1 MNANVHNSSIDRNG
15 DVNTIELTDSYKVS
29 HWKQYPPGTTK
40 VFSFFEGR
48 GGLFPDMTFYGLQ
61 YYLKRYLLG
70 RIVTPENVDEAAED
84 FEAHF
89 GTGDIYN
96 RAGWGRILT
105 VHGGRLPILI
115 KAVPEGTNV
124 PTGNVL
130 MTVENTDPV
139 LPWITNY
146 VETLLS
152 MIWYPSTVATQSRY
166 MRQRV
171 LKYLEETSDSSLID
185 FKVHDFGF
193 RGSTSVE
200 SAGIGASAHL
210 ISFKGTDTFQ
220 GLRVA
225 KKYYGERMAGFS
237 IPAAEH
243 STITS
248 WGKENEMEAYANM
261 LKAFPTG
268 LVAVVSDSYDVFHA
282 CREIWGRKLKG
293 AVLARDGVLVVRPDS
308 GYPPDVVLRVLQ
320 ILGEAFG
327 YEMNAKGYKILN
339 PKVRVIQGDGIDYE
353 MLDKVLGAMKV
364 NGWSADNVAFG
375 SGGGLLQK
383 VGRDTQDFTF
393 KCSGVEVNDVWRDV
407 MKDPITDP
415 GKRSK
420 AGRLALVCERGAH
433 GVGYRTMR
441 EEEAERIGLKN
452 ELVPVFKDGQL
463 LVDQSFAEIRIRAN
477 R

>member
-1 MNANVHNSSIDRNG
+1 MNAHSNIDRNG
-15 DVNTIELTDSYKVS
+15 DVNTVELSDSYKVS
-29 HWKQYPPGTTK
+29 HWKQYPPDTTK
-40 VFSFFEGR
+40 IYSFFESR
-48 GGLFPDMTFYGLQ
+48 GGVFPEVTFYGLQ
-61 YYLKRYLLG
+61 YYLKRYLSG
-70 RIVTPENVDEAAED
+70 RIVTPENVEEAAED

-89 GTGDIYN
+89 GAGGIYN
-96 RAGWGRILT
+96 RAGWERVLT
-105 VHGGRLPILI
+105 VHNGRLPILI
-115 KAVPEGTNV
+115 KAVPEGANV
-124 PTGNVL
+124 PTRNVL
-130 MTVENTDPV
+130 MTVENTDPE
-139 LPWITNY
+139 LPWVTNY

-152 MIWYPSTVATQSRY
+152 MIWYPTTVATRSRY
-166 MRQRV
+166 MRLLVQ
-171 LKYLEETSDSSLID
+171 KYLEETGDPSLID

-200 SAGIGASAHL
+200 SAGIGTSAHL
-210 ISFKGTDTFQ
+210 VSFRGTDTLQ

-225 KKYYGERMAGFS
+225 RKYYGEPMAGFS

-248 WGKENEMEAYANM
+248 WGKEGETEAYANM
-261 LKAFPTG
+261 LNAFPTG
-268 LVAVVSDSYDVFHA
+268 LVAVVSDSYDVFYA
-282 CREIWGRKLKG
+282 CREIWGKKLKE

-320 ILGEAFG
+320 TLGGAFG
-327 YEMNAKGYKILN
+327 YEVNAKGYKILN

-353 MLDKVLGAMKV
+353 MLDKILVAMKI

-383 VGRDTQDFTF
+383 MDRDTQKFAF
-393 KCSGVEVNDVWRDV
+393 KCSATEIGGVWRDV

-420 AGRLALVCERGAH
+420 AGRLALVRKRGAH
-433 GVGYRTMR
+433 GKYYKTMR
-441 EEEAERIGLKN
+441 EEEAERLGFAN
-452 ELVPVFKDGQL
+452 ELVPVFLNGEL
-463 LVDQSFAEIRIRAN
+463 LVDQSFAEIRVRAA

>member
-1 MNANVHNSSIDRNG
+1 MKANTKDSSIDRNG
-15 DVNTIELTDSYKVS
+15 DVNTVELSDSYKVT

-40 VFSFFEGR
+40 IFSFFESR
-48 GGLFPDMTFYGLQ
+48 GGAFPDVTFYGLQ
-61 YYLKRYLLG
+61 YYLKRYLSG
-70 RIVTPENVDEAAED
+70 RIVTPENVEEAAED

-89 GTGDIYN
+89 GTGGAYN
-96 RAGWGRILT
+96 RAGWDRILT
-105 VHGGRLPILI
+105 VHGGRLPVVI
-115 KAVPEGTNV
+115 KAVAEGTNV
-124 PTGNVL
+124 PTRNVL
-130 MTVENTDPV
+130 MTVENTDPE
-139 LPWITNY
+139 LPWVTNY

-152 MIWYPSTVATQSRY
+152 MVWYPSTVATQSRY
-166 MRQRV
+166 MRKRV
-171 LKYLEETSDSSLID
+171 LKYLEETGDPSLID

-210 ISFKGTDTFQ
+210 VSFKGTDTFQ

-225 KKYYGERMAGFS
+225 KKYYGEPMAGFS

-248 WGKENEMEAYANM
+248 WGRENEKEAYANM
-261 LKAFPTG
+261 LTAFPTG
-268 LVAVVSDSYDVFHA
+268 LVAVVSDSYDVFYA
-282 CREIWGRKLKG
+282 CKNIWGKELKE

-320 ILGEAFG
+320 ILGDAFG
-327 YEMNAKGYKILN
+327 YAENAKGYKVLN

-353 MLDKVLGAMKV
+353 MLDKVLVAMKI
-364 NGWSADNVAFG
+364 NGWSADNIAFG

-383 VGRDTQDFTF
+383 MDRDTQKFAF
-393 KCSGVEVNDVWRDV
+393 KCSATEVGGAWRDV

-420 AGRLALVCERGAH
+420 AGRLALVRENGM
-433 GVGYRTMR
+433 YRTVR
-441 EEEAERIGLKN
+441 EEEAARLGLEN
-452 ELVPVFKDGQL
+452 ELVPVFKDGEL
-463 LVDQSFAEIRIRAN
+463 LADQSFAEIRNRATA
-477 R
+477 